1 MIGVFDSGV
10 GGLSVLTAIRAVLP
24 DADLCYVADRARAP
38 YGPRTLDDVE
48 AISHDVSS
56 WLLERG
62 ADCLV
67 VACNTASAAALK
79 SIRWRY
85 PELSVVGMEPAVKPA
100 AAGTSTGT
108 VAVYATAAT
117 FQGELFESV
126 VSRFAEGVQVL
137 TRACPEWVALV
148 ESGVVDGPEAEEQ
161 VMAALQPAIQADADR
176 IVLACTH
183 FSFLTPLIERVS
195 GITVIDPAPAVA
207 VQTARVAPTP
217 VGSGI
222 TQLAASGDT
231 DEFAALARSLSGLDL
246 PVIRFQT

>member
-10 GGLSVLTAIRAVLP
+10 GGLSVLTAIRRELP
-24 DADLCYVADRARAP
+24 RADLFYVADRGRAP
-38 YGPRTLDDVE
+38 YGPRTLGDVE
-48 AISHDVSS
+48 AISHDVSR
-56 WLLERG
+56 WLIDRG

-67 VACNTASAAALK
+67 IACNTASAAALK
-79 SIRWRY
+79 SIREAN
-85 PELSVVGMEPAVKPA
+85 PELAVVGMEPAVKPA

-126 VSRFAEGVQVL
+126 VSRFAEGVRVL
-137 TRACPEWVALV
+137 TRACPEWVAMV
-148 ESGVVDGPEAEEQ
+148 EGGVVDGPEAEKLVTE
-161 VMAALQPAIQADADR
+161 ALQPAMDADADH

-195 GITVIDPAPAVA
+195 GIKVIDPAPAVA
-207 VQTARVAPTP
+207 LQTARVAPSP
-217 VGSGI
+217 VGSGL

-231 DEFAALARSLSGLDL
+231 NDFAALALSLSGLEV
-246 PVIRFQT
+246 PVIPFQT